1 MLIGLWIRDVVLIEA
16 LDLSIGPGLTVL
28 TGETGAGKS
37 IILDAMGLAVGA
49 RADAGLVRHGAAQA
63 AASAVFAPAP
73 DHPVWDL
80 LEEKGLSYARDE
92 DLVLRRT
99 LSADGR
105 SRAFVN
111 DQATGVGVLKEVG
124 EALLEVHGQHETVGL
139 LDARTHRPMLDAFG
153 GLEAKA
159 AKVAEGWRG
168 WREAKEAVAALRDEV
183 ARAAAETEELTLRLT
198 ELDRLDPREGEET
211 ELAEERA
218 VLGAAEKAL
227 TDISGARE
235 VFEGLTGRVAGAVRA
250 LDRARERALLAGAT
264 EAGTAVKRLA
274 EASAALDRTL
284 IEAAEAEA
292 AIDAAAEAFAFEPD
306 RLEKA
311 EERLFDLRGLA
322 RKLHV
327 PVEDLPTLRARF
339 AERLQAVEGS
349 EDALKAAEAALA
361 AARAF
366 DFEPDRLE
374 KTEERL
380 FALRAMARKLGVAVE
395 LLPAR
400 RTDIAASL
408 AAMENADAALA
419 QADARAAASRAAY
432 LAAAAELSAARR
444 AAGDKLAKAVMGE
457 LAPLKLDKA
466 RFQVA
471 VTPLAED
478 KAGPTGLDRVAFEI
492 ATLPGAPFA
501 DLGAIASGGE
511 LARFALALKAALAG
525 RGPGPQPLMIFDEV
539 DQGVGGAVADAV
551 GLRLKRLAGEGQVL
565 VVTHSPQVAARADAH
580 WRIAK
585 AGEGARVRTLVEDLP
600 AADREEEI
608 ARMLAGAEI
617 TDAARAAARAL
628 IGA

>member
-37 IILDAMGLAVGA
+37 IILDALGLATGA
-49 RADAGLVRHGAAQA
+49 RADAGLVRRGAAQA
-63 AASAVFAPAP
+63 AASALFAPAP

-139 LDARTHRPMLDAFG
+139 LDARTHRPLLDAFG
-153 GLEAKA
+153 GFDGQLRALGERWRDWRA
-159 AKVAEGWRG
+159 AHQNVETLRAE
-168 WREAKEAVAALRDEV
+168 VV
-183 ARAAAETEELTLRLT
+183 RAAAETDELTLRLA
-198 ELDRLDPREGEET
+198 ELDRLDPRDGEET

-227 TDISGARE
+227 GDISGAHA
-235 VFEGLTGRVAGAVRA
+235 VFEGLSARVAGAVRA
-250 LDRARERALLAGAT
+250 LDRARERALLAGAA
-264 EAGTAVKRLA
+264 ENGAAVTRLT
-274 EASAALDRTL
+274 EASAALDRVL
-284 IEAAEAEA
+284 IEAGEAEA
-292 AIDAAAEAFAFEPD
+292 AIDAAAEAFDFEPD

-322 RKLHV
+322 RKLSV
-327 PVEDLPTLRARF
+327 SVDALPRMRVSF
-339 AERLQAVEGS
+339 AERLRDVETSG
-349 EDALKAAEAALA
+349 DALKAAEAALA
-361 AARAF
+361 EARNAY
-366 DFEPDRLE
+366 LE
-374 KTEERL
+374 
-380 FALRAMARKLGVAVE
+380 
-395 LLPAR
+395 
-400 RTDIAASL
+400 
-408 AAMENADAALA
+408 
-419 QADARAAASRAAY
+419 DART
-432 LAAAAELSAARR
+432 LSAAR
-444 AAGDKLAKAVMGE
+444 AQAGERLAEAVMGE

-466 RFQVA
+466 RFRVA
-471 VTPLAED
+471 VEALSEER
-478 KAGPTGLDRVAFEI
+478 AGPTGLDRVTFEI
-492 ATLPGAPFA
+492 ATNPGAPFG

-525 RGPGPQPLMIFDEV
+525 RSGGPQPLMIFDEV

-551 GLRLKRLAGEGQVL
+551 GLRLKRLAGSAQVL
-565 VVTHSPQVAARADAH
+565 VVTHSPQVAARGDAH

-585 AGEGARVRTLVEDLP
+585 AGEGERVRTLVEALP
-600 AADREEEI
+600 PGEREEEI
-608 ARMLAGAEI
+608 ARMLAGAEV

-628 IGA
+628 IR